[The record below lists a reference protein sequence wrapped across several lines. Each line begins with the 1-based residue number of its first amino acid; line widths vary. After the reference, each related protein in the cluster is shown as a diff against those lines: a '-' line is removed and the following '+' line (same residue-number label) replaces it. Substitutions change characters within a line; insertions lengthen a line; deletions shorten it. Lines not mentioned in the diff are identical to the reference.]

1 MPEWGSRLHRK
12 EKKDR
17 NNGKEQTEEH
27 EGLGILKTVII
38 DRKNPDPVTAVIMFA
53 STSGTE
59 TTSAVTAAAA
69 QDEDQP
75 DNVAAVSS

>member
-38 DRKNPDPVTAVIMFA
+38 DRK
-53 STSGTE
+53 
-59 TTSAVTAAAA
+59 
-69 QDEDQP
+69 
-75 DNVAAVSS
+75 

>member
-38 DRKNPDPVTAVIMFA
+38 DRKNSPSVHEGELSESGLFSRSCRIRHCRRSSITA
-53 STSGTE
+53 G
-59 TTSAVTAAAA
+59 
-69 QDEDQP
+69 
-75 DNVAAVSS
+75 